1 MVRAL
6 LAAAVA
12 AVGLAACESRTSW
25 VKESADAGQLRYDQQ
40 ECGRSASDYGFVDRG
55 DYGAGRTGTGSTS
68 MTSGEYRRCMEA
80 RGWRR
85 ERTP

>member
-1 MVRAL
+1 ML
-6 LAAAVA
+6 LAATVA

-25 VKESADAGQLRYDQQ
+25 IKESADAGQLQYDQQ
-40 ECGRSASDYGFVDRG
+40 ECGRSASNYGFVDRG
-55 DYGAGRTGTGSTS
+55 DYGVGRNGTGATS